1 MTEAAF
7 VVDGIDGKRLMVDP
21 GRPDCAVALTTA
33 WPPGEGRYAVGPE
46 VKLDLE
52 HTAQLALA
60 LAKYLQDADWGGEVF
75 NRLWEIREYL
85 DYLREESGLDDLE
98 DDEDDPDDD
107 DDEE

>member
-1 MTEAAF
+1 MTSAAF
-7 VVDGIDGKRLMVDP
+7 VVDGIDGRRLMVDP

-75 NRLWEIREYL
+75 QVLWEINEWL
-85 DYLREESGLDDLE
+85 NMLREESGLDDL
-98 DDEDDPDDD
+98 D